1 LLNSVHTPYVDA
13 GSGEVVVEA
22 DGDVLR
28 VIVGVGVGVGSGVAL
43 LQVDASRRGQ
53 RVNTGVGSK
62 NILKNRY
69 KILSKF

>member
-1 LLNSVHTPYVDA
+1 
-13 GSGEVVVEA
+13 
-22 DGDVLR
+22 VLR

-43 LQVDASRRGQ
+43 LQVDASRCGQ

-69 KILSKF
+69 KILFTD

>member
-28 VIVGVGVGVGSGVAL
+28 VIVGAGVGIWSGVAL
-43 LQVDASRRGQ
+43 LQVDASRCGQ

-69 KILSKF
+69 KILFTD